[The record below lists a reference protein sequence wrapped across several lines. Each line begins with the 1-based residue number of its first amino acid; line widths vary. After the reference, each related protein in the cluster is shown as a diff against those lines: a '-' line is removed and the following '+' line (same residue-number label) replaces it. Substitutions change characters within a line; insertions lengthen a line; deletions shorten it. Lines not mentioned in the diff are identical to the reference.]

1 MWLKTIEQERAEA
14 EAMVKNMRFI
24 GKERRLEHSN
34 AVSWW
39 DDYDMDTTETLYVD
53 SDGKYYLRVEMNHDF
68 ILSDGVEK
76 ISRAEA
82 NEWTRKKARAAY
94 KAPRRRRRQILGTYG
109 KRRYNFWKMVHKH
122 FRKKAQKGVTK

>member
-1 MWLKTIEQERAEA
+1 MLLKTIEQERAEA

-68 ILSDGVEK
+68 ITSDGVEK

-82 NEWTRKKARAAY
+82 NDWTRKKARAAY

-122 FRKKAQKGVTK
+122 FRKKAQKGA

>member
-1 MWLKTIEQERAEA
+1 MLLKTIEQERAEA

-82 NEWTRKKARAAY
+82 NEWTRRKARAAY
-94 KAPRRRRRQILGTYG
+94 KAPRRRSRQILGTYG

-122 FRKKAQKGVTK
+122 FRKKAQKGA

>member
-1 MWLKTIEQERAEA
+1 MLLKTIEQERAEA
-14 EAMVKNMRFI
+14 EAMVKDMRLV
-24 GKERRLEHSN
+24 GTERRLEHSN

-94 KAPRRRRRQILGTYG
+94 KAPRRRRRQILGIYG

>member
-14 EAMVKNMRFI
+14 EAMVKDMRLV
-24 GKERRLEHSN
+24 GTERRLEQSMYIYP
-34 AVSWW
+34 S

-53 SDGKYYLRVEMNHDF
+53 SNGDYYLRVEMNHDF
-68 ILSDGVEK
+68 ITSDGVEK

-94 KAPRRRRRQILGTYG
+94 KAPRRRCRQILGTYG
-109 KRRYNFWKMVHKH
+109 KRRYNFWKMVHKVW
-122 FRKKAQKGVTK
+122 RKKAQKGVKK